1 MPSLHSTERRLANK
15 PKCTEVYR
23 QEIKKLQ
30 MAGYVSLLPPE
41 VTEQSTESWFILHH
55 IVHHNGKDRIVFN
68 CSFKHKG
75 QSLNDLLFPG
85 PTLGPSLLSVLL
97 RFRQHAVLVS
107 GDIKGMFNQIRLLP
121 ADKLMLRFIWWNMHR
136 TEEPRIYECHL
147 HSAVTHSGQ
156 CRSQP

>member
-1 MPSLHSTERRLANK
+1 MY
-15 PKCTEVYR
+15 C
-23 QEIKKLQ
+23 QEIKKLPT
-30 MAGYVSLLPPE
+30 AGYVSLLPPE

-68 CSFKHKG
+68 CSFKLKG

-121 ADKLMLRFIWWNMHR
+121 ADKLMLRFVWWSMHR
-136 TEEPRIYECHL
+136 TEEPRIYEWQVLPFGKICSPCCAIYAL
-147 HSAVTHSGQ
+147 Q
-156 CRSQP
+156 